1 MDPQEV
7 DGWITQLGQCKQ
19 LSEPDVK
26 RLCEKHDLSEL
37 FRIGGNSPDTNYL
50 FMGDYVDRGY
60 YSVETVT
67 LLVTLK
73 LRYRDRVT
81 ILRGNHESRQITQV
95 YGFYDECLRKYGN
108 ANVWKYFTDL
118 FDFLPL
124 TALIDNQIF
133 CLHGGLSPSIDT
145 LDHVRGIDRVQEVPH
160 EGPMCDL
167 LWSDPDDRC
176 GWGISPRG
184 AGYTF
189 GQDIS
194 EAFNHNNGLTLVA
207 RAHQLVMEGYN
218 WSQDRNVVTI
228 FSAPN
233 YCYRCGNQAAIME
246 IDEKLSYTFLQFDP
260 APRAGEPLVSRRV
273 PDYFLGWSLYHMVMH
288 VVSEKDVWKVKVNV
302 GIGDIAQRKDK
313 TPTSSTVSLIS
324 HPQEP
329 DFSAGLEQL
338 LSKYGFTGAPTR
350 AQVIDVPSDLPTKR
364 KTRRWSTFFSRHK
377 PSASG
382 SEHYLNSNS
391 NPGQEPT
398 TTADVGGLMDSIEI
412 EELFELSRLPLDKLE
427 LRRASRAQEIHSRKS
442 TAVQWAKWYDMEGY
456 LGRLEYL
463 ESLDHANDGRLVTWV
478 LVPANEPE
486 TLEILSTCQTY
497 KRDILVIP
505 AGETR
510 SVQDVGYAIASVFTP
525 IQHRG
530 KGYAARMMSL
540 LHFALARPEGVPS
553 FPKEWGNPPGLVQE
567 PGLVSVLYSGVGTYY
582 SRCAPGDGSGWTIVG
597 TRTIE
602 WAVPSRTIEL
612 DSGVELLSMEEAV
625 STFVANAVDFKQHL
639 ESRGPSPVLRF
650 AFKPTA
656 GWCRYQMIRDQ
667 ESPVYVVS
675 RPQSWGARI
684 RHGSET
690 HYIVWTYRPSKDP
703 NPKLIVINIHAT
715 SRTFP
720 ALIRAAIW
728 VAEKEQHQLVEAWN
742 LGVDLSSAIEETRGR
757 VYERTGQLPALKW
770 YGQEQEID
778 WVDNNK

>member
-1 MDPQEV
+1 
-7 DGWITQLGQCKQ
+7 
-19 LSEPDVK
+19 
-26 RLCEKHDLSEL
+26 
-37 FRIGGNSPDTNYL
+37 
-50 FMGDYVDRGY
+50 
-60 YSVETVT
+60 
-67 LLVTLK
+67 
-73 LRYRDRVT
+73 
-81 ILRGNHESRQITQV
+81 
-95 YGFYDECLRKYGN
+95 
-108 ANVWKYFTDL
+108 
-118 FDFLPL
+118 
-124 TALIDNQIF
+124 
-133 CLHGGLSPSIDT
+133 
-145 LDHVRGIDRVQEVPH
+145 
-160 EGPMCDL
+160 
-167 LWSDPDDRC
+167 
-176 GWGISPRG
+176 
-184 AGYTF
+184 
-189 GQDIS
+189 
-194 EAFNHNNGLTLVA
+194 
-207 RAHQLVMEGYN
+207 ME
-218 WSQDRNVVTI
+218 
-228 FSAPN
+228 
-233 YCYRCGNQAAIME
+233 
-246 IDEKLSYTFLQFDP
+246 
-260 APRAGEPLVSRRV
+260 
-273 PDYFLGWSLYHMVMH
+273 
-288 VVSEKDVWKVKVNV
+288 
-302 GIGDIAQRKDK
+302 
-313 TPTSSTVSLIS
+313 
-324 HPQEP
+324 
-329 DFSAGLEQL
+329 
-338 LSKYGFTGAPTR
+338 
-350 AQVIDVPSDLPTKR
+350 
-364 KTRRWSTFFSRHK
+364 
-377 PSASG
+377 
-382 SEHYLNSNS
+382 
-391 NPGQEPT
+391 
-398 TTADVGGLMDSIEI
+398 
-412 EELFELSRLPLDKLE
+412 LPLDKLE

-639 ESRGPSPVLRF
+639 ESRDPSPVLRF

-667 ESPVYVVS
+667 ESPVYVTS
-675 RPQSWGARI
+675 PPQSWGARI
-684 RHGSET
+684 RHGPET

-715 SRTFP
+715 SKTFP

-728 VAEKEQHQLVEAWN
+728 VAKKEQHQLVEAWN
-742 LGVDLSSAIEETRGR
+742 LGADLSSAIEETRGR